1 MVDNSRFA
9 LLQSEVESL
18 LFRIESNLN
27 RRHQTLENDLES
39 NRSVCGRTVTSNLA
53 KVRGF
58 QKHLSHMN
66 SIHVQKASEEVPD
79 AFGHGVV
86 RKGELYL
93 KYKQ

>member
-1 MVDNSRFA
+1 MDTTNRFVV
-9 LLQSEVESL
+9 LQSDVANL
-18 LFRIESNLN
+18 LLRIESNLN
-27 RRHQTLENDLES
+27 RRHLSLENDLEC
-39 NRSVCGRTVTSNLA
+39 NRSVCGRTVSSNLA
-53 KVRGF
+53 NVRGF